1 MPRSFL
7 SDGDLALGNLSGLA
21 LLFHINSL
29 LSCVHLDVGLGR
41 KIGADSSVGS
51 VCSSSALC
59 SSIDLDVIDG
69 EVFQIFD
76 VGVCF
81 KVVNK
86 AEDNLD

>member
-1 MPRSFL
+1 M
-7 SDGDLALGNLSGLA
+7 SGLA
-21 LLFHINSL
+21 LLLYVNSL
-29 LSCVHLDVGLGR
+29 LSGVHLDVSLRR
-41 KIGADSSVGS
+41 KVGTNSSVGS